1 MSRQNLTIYDE
12 DKLVIAIKKFQKQE
26 ELPSFTLATTK
37 LLKIILREKNLLESP
52 K

>member
-1 MSRQNLTIYDE
+1 MSRMNLTIYDE
-12 DKLVIAIKKFQKQE
+12 DKLVTAIKKFQKLE

-37 LLKIILREKNLLESP
+37 LLKIILRERKLLENP